1 MDMIIGYD
9 ASKMNPGYPQGPPS
23 GYPGMPP
30 PAGYQGMPP
39 PGGPQYGKNVTHNLN
54 MSLRCVH
61 ISFMLVLWPDND
73 S

>member
-1 MDMIIGYD
+1 MIIGYD

-30 PAGYQGMPP
+30 PTGYQGMPP

-54 MSLRCVH
+54 MSL
-61 ISFMLVLWPDND
+61 
-73 S
+73 